1 MRISQALNPRRI
13 ARSLVTVLAL
23 TLVQTVVPTIVIPQ
37 IVTPKAEA
45 VDVSFASFPG
55 GTDVL
60 VPSGATSV
68 TITVRGAAG
77 GTGGA
82 DGTTSG
88 LGSSAVGYITATFSV
103 VAGDRL
109 LLYPGGAGG
118 NGLSGGSAAG
128 GTAGP
133 KSNPMNVSGT
143 TSSFKVSGTWG
154 SSYNFNGGAG
164 GATGSYGSSG
174 SGGGGGAASFV
185 ALNENILA
193 VAGGGGGGG
202 GAGNGASNLPI
213 ANPSYT
219 PNGTNV
225 FGANGATPTNC
236 GANLDGGGGGGGGGG
251 WYGGTGGAATV
262 PSGGSECSGTGGS
275 RGGNHVASN
284 ALTST
289 NTTTAANGA
298 GFITYEF
305 TVASTSACVTDVQ
318 TNDIYTIV
326 RVNSTTRCTWSVPS
340 TVSIV
345 DLFLV
350 GGGAGGAGDSG
361 GGGGGGAILSRTAVA
376 ISPSTTLTLKAG
388 YGGAASNWAFPSDAF
403 AGDSTT
409 VTTSSNITYSALG
422 GARSVNGNVPGGAGG
437 LGGIASN
444 GGFSGGAGGAG
455 GTCFNVGS
463 IGKTGATNYYYAS
476 VIEYGGGGGGGSC
489 PNGAATTA
497 AAGVSG
503 GGSGGFAS
511 SATVNQP
518 GTNGLDGRGGGGGGG
533 VATGSGMKLPGGK
546 GGSGVILI
554 RYATNAADAFPASLA
569 SALAGRYSPGDLQIL
584 DSTRKGW
591 IDSSGTNATVSDANI
606 TSTGLSILNQGVTD
620 GGVTTGSTKSL
631 LAVRGTVNSK
641 ITFQN
646 LNTGYT
652 LFNVARYV
660 ASGTNRRVFSAR
672 DVNWLSGFYYGV
684 RETHHNAWLTDNAGV
699 INTQWLLSTDQ
710 AVAYRANGIDVA
722 DNDDSIGT
730 QLTSAANFG
739 INNWVS
745 GETSDFQVSDVLIFN
760 RELTMGEIRLME
772 TYLARINGLT
782 LSPYF
787 NTSETDTTYTG
798 TATYSFLFGQQDS
811 RNNLNDTFT
820 VEAWL
825 RPDAACNTTVCTY
838 FAREGSIRLVVRNG
852 LYEFLLFGDG
862 NWEWVPTGVAV
873 KSGEWQHVAIS
884 KTLRGNRGDSVKLY
898 INGQLAYTKA
908 GSPYR
913 LATTASTNSDAST
926 LAQVSTW
933 SYIGIISS
941 GTERWRGDIDEFKIW
956 KVARTQSEIQTDM
969 HSNDGSSP
977 LMQAY
982 YNMNFVSGARNNE
995 FKIPNLAYGGH
1006 GRSDLFNWTVDTL
1019 TFNDVKTVATSGP
1032 YTTITFPR
1040 TYITQTGGWKVPESV
1055 TAASTIVVGGG
1066 GGSGK
1071 SDSKNSAPAG
1081 AGGGGGVT
1089 YVPVQAY
1096 NPSSFIP
1103 VTVGA
1108 GGRGATVKA
1117 NDASDRNGQSSYLG
1131 VGAGLTALGGG
1142 GGGSNNNPGAGGS
1155 TVATG
1160 GGGGGSPTSGS
1171 CAALGSSGGTVPS
1184 GYNGAQGGWGW
1195 GGLGGSAR
1203 GAATT
1208 SGCYGIPGDG
1218 FIDPV
1223 TNVEYGHTGNNQ
1235 FHSTWSVD
1243 ANYTT
1248 PNNGWGGSVSYGSTA
1263 IASGEGISGSAGTVI
1278 IRYITATRPT
1288 YTKHTTAYLN
1298 VGMTET
1304 FTTNV
1309 AQDSATAILTRT
1321 FKWESTTAGSG
1332 GTFTTIKQGTGA
1344 NNAFFSW
1351 VPTDTSTTGSNYL
1364 YRLTVTDSDTAGLFI
1379 TDSSTAF
1386 AVINGALSMTGINTI
1401 KKTIN
1406 VARSD
1411 TYTVFAGTSTYRYS
1425 LSPIIPGITL
1435 DSTTAMSP
1443 VLRIS
1448 DTATVGTY
1456 LETITVTDSVS
1467 ATFSIPLT
1475 ITISAPPSLTAGGEV
1490 VKNGQVLNLDASNR
1504 WGVLGVDGVATNSLP
1519 WNDMSGNKK
1528 NAITSNATSTDTVG
1542 TLCKAPTFSNDFGGH
1557 FTFNGTD
1564 TCYYTPYLGSQFT
1577 SAYTIEAWIRPSSGT
1592 IPNGTQILS
1601 QMYNTAN
1608 EQISLT
1614 IGDLDQN
1621 TGKIYV
1627 GFYSGNGWRFA
1638 NFPITPIAN
1647 TWMHITGTYD
1657 GTTLRTFLNG
1667 ALLGSATYSLYGTL
1681 NTKGYFIGKRWDGTY
1696 FYTGSIAEVR
1706 AYNVSLSDSQVALNF
1721 NATKYRYETGNQTI
1735 LKPTQKYGSLNIET
1749 FTVTSG
1755 GDTKTVTFAIG
1766 NRTGITWDTTSI
1778 PGQIKLSVQESL
1790 TPGTYSD
1797 TITVTDNFGSATT
1810 LPIRFTVT
1818 KADTITVTAGAAT
1831 TQVFNNQQAT
1841 SLPAFGISGLV
1852 SSDTATFT
1860 QKYTGI
1866 DWTKPCSQ
1874 GGGCEVGDTGPGG
1887 GTIFY
1892 ISPTAINSASGIST
1906 GGRYLEVAPINW
1918 SGLSVESTTAW
1929 ARAAT
1934 SVTGT
1939 LSAIGAGAENTR
1951 LINNALTTNSV
1962 AAKVAADLTFGT
1974 KSDWFLPSTLELK
1987 EMYDALYAP
1996 SLSGNLS
2003 IRNYWSSTQDPTLSS
2018 RADTYWFGDGGLVS
2032 PTDKLGAAITLRP
2045 IRAYSP
2051 DTITVTTVPTFVDSY
2066 TVSVDTITM
2075 TSGLLSNYQAVVFQR
2090 SGLDI
2095 TQARQDSLRVN
2106 TYGATLGL
2114 PFTVTILGGSGSGA
2128 RTQTVV
2134 AGSTATGC
2142 AISGDTMTSTS
2153 AGACNLQIKKA
2164 YSRNYLTET
2173 ITATVYFLLFVI
2185 NQPAPAAGSGPNVAL
2200 TGESDVTVD
2209 IDLAPMISS
2218 LSTYAATAGVTS
2230 LLINGVGFNGSD
2242 PLFELKFWRGIA
2254 GTGYTINP
2262 AKTQITVTVPAGTR
2276 TGKVTVITSKG
2287 LAVSEFALVITP

>member
-1 MRISQALNPRRI
+1 VRISQALNSRSI

-23 TLVQTVVPTIVIPQ
+23 TLIQTVVPTIVIPE

-45 VDVSFASFPG
+45 VEVAYANATG
-55 GTDVL
+55 GTDVV
-60 VPSGATSV
+60 VPAGVYS
-68 TITVRGAAG
+68 ITLTARGGAG
-77 GTGGA
+77 GTGGNDSA
-82 DGTTSG
+82 RLG
-88 LGSSAVGYITATFSV
+88 LGSSVVGYAAGTFAV
-103 VAGDRL
+103 TPGDRITI
-109 LLYPGGAGG
+109 YPGGAGG
-118 NGLSGGSAAG
+118 NGS
-128 GTAGP
+128 TQ
-133 KSNPMNVSGT
+133 VSGT
-143 TSSFKVSGTWG
+143 GGGTPGAASIPTNSNTVTPSSKINGIWV
-154 SSYNFNGGAG
+154 NMLIANGGAG
-164 GATGSYGSSG
+164 GPAGSGGSSG
-174 SGGGGGAASFV
+174 AGGGGGAASIVLINDNVAMVAAGGGGGAGGSGPEAQPWGGTYTSSNSARGAAGINGGTCGSTDGGGPGGGGGGWQGGASGILDRPNGVGECRAFGGSRGDNFV
-185 ALNENILA
+185 ASNASSATNSYISPNGAGFITYDFIYSPTSACVTNSQTVDIYTVVRVTSTENCTWSVPATVSTIDLFL
-193 VAGGGGGGG
+193 VGGGGG
-202 GAGNGASNLPI
+202 GAG
-213 ANPSYT
+213 
-219 PNGTNV
+219 
-225 FGANGATPTNC
+225 
-236 GANLDGGGGGGGGGG
+236 DGG
-251 WYGGTGGAATV
+251 
-262 PSGGSECSGTGGS
+262 P
-275 RGGNHVASN
+275 GGN
-284 ALTST
+284 
-289 NTTTAANGA
+289 G
-298 GFITYEF
+298 GF
-305 TVASTSACVTDVQ
+305 A
-318 TNDIYTIV
+318 
-326 RVNSTTRCTWSVPS
+326 
-340 TVSIV
+340 
-345 DLFLV
+345 
-350 GGGAGGAGDSG
+350 
-361 GGGGGGAILSRTAVA
+361 LSRTA
-376 ISPSTTLTLKAG
+376 ISVNPSSTMTLKVG
-388 YGGAASNWAFPSDAF
+388 YGGAASNWGWTSNAY

-409 VTTSSNITYSALG
+409 VLTSTGTLYSARG
-422 GARSVNGNVPGGAGG
+422 GATGSNGPSDAAPTPATAPNGSFAGGKGGDGAGCFNVGTAGKRGISNYFYGSLNTYGGGGGAGACPNGAATVAALGADGGGAGG
-437 LGGIASN
+437 RAISGTENQVGSN
-444 GGFSGGAGGAG
+444 GTA
-455 GTCFNVGS
+455 
-463 IGKTGATNYYYAS
+463 AT
-476 VIEYGGGGGGGSC
+476 GGGGGGGI
-489 PNGAATTA
+489 
-497 AAGVSG
+497 
-503 GGSGGFAS
+503 
-511 SATVNQP
+511 
-518 GTNGLDGRGGGGGGG
+518 
-533 VATGSGMKLPGGK
+533 ATGSGIKLPGGK

-554 RYATNAADAFPASLA
+554 RYATNSADAFPVSLS
-569 SALAGRYSPGDLQIL
+569 SALNQRWMAGDIQIL
-584 DSTRKGW
+584 DSTREGF
-591 IDSSGTNATVSDANI
+591 IDSTGNFGSTREINGTVTIDTAT
-606 TSTGLSILNQGVTD
+606 TGN
-620 GGVTTGSTKSL
+620 GSTKSFL
-631 LAVRGTVNSK
+631 QLKGDTGAY
-641 ITFQN
+641 FN
-646 LNTGYT
+646 LENLPTNYT
-652 LFNVARYV
+652 LFSIAKYQANSVGRIV
-660 ASGTNRRVFSAR
+660 TSSDQT
-672 DVNWLSGFYYGV
+672 WISGFWAGNTGV
-684 RETHHNAWLTDNAGV
+684 AYHSNWLTDAGYGRNDV
-699 INTQWLLSTDQ
+699 WALSTDQ
-710 AVAYRANGIDVA
+710 LYSYRFNGVTRSNR
-722 DNDDSIGT
+722 ND
-730 QLTSAANFG
+730 SAMTVGNTLG
-739 INNWVS
+739 INNSRSEVS
-745 GETSDFQVSDVLIFN
+745 SWQLGEVLVFN
-760 RELTMGEIRLME
+760 RELNLSEVALVE
-772 TYLARINGLT
+772 TYLSRLYGIS
-782 LSPYF
+782 LSANDYS
-787 NTSETDTTYTG
+787 SETDTAGVFAGSTFLWAKGAPQLNLSDTFTIEAWVRPSSTCDSTHVCYIYAQENALVWGIQSGILHYALYGTG
-798 TATYSFLFGQQDS
+798 TA
-811 RNNLNDTFT
+811 
-820 VEAWL
+820 
-825 RPDAACNTTVCTY
+825 
-838 FAREGSIRLVVRNG
+838 
-852 LYEFLLFGDG
+852 
-862 NWEWVPTGVAV
+862 WVWTSTGIKVQ
-873 KSGEWQHVAIS
+873 SGEWHHLAIS
-884 KTLRGNRGDSVKLY
+884 KELVGNRSNSLKFYLDGRLVF
-898 INGQLAYTKA
+898 TKA
-908 GSPYR
+908 GSPYTNS
-913 LATTASTNSDAST
+913 TTAPTVSDSN
-926 LAQVSTW
+926 VVNPSNNRVH
-933 SYIGIISS
+933 IGYRDS
-941 GTERWRGDIDEFKIW
+941 GWYYYGSIDEVKVWRGFRTEADI
-956 KVARTQSEIQTDM
+956 QSDM
-969 HSNDGSSP
+969 HSRSGTDSELLRLYLDFNKTGSSSTTEA
-977 LMQAY
+977 LNQATLS
-982 YNMNFVSGARNNE
+982 NPAFGML
-995 FKIPNLAYGGH
+995 PYGNIQY
-1006 GRSDLFNWTVDTL
+1006 S
-1019 TFNDVKTVATSGP
+1019 DVKITATSGP
-1032 YTTITFPR
+1032 YTSLTFPR
-1040 TYITQTGGWKVPESV
+1040 TYMTKSGGWKPP
-1055 TAASTIVVGGG
+1055 TGKTTFTTLVVGGG
-1066 GGSGK
+1066 G
-1071 SDSKNSAPAG
+1071 
-1081 AGGGGGVT
+1081 
-1089 YVPVQAY
+1089 
-1096 NPSSFIP
+1096 
-1103 VTVGA
+1103 A
-1108 GGRGATVKA
+1108 GGRGDTIAYESGGGGAGGVLQTNVSVDS
-1117 NDASDRNGQSSYLG
+1117 NTFYPIVIGTGGIG
-1131 VGAGLTALGGG
+1131 VGDTPTSGTNTSAFSLIAFGGGFGGFASGSGGSGGSGGGGTHNRSAGGAGTTGQGTAGETALSASSGGG
-1142 GGGSNNNPGAGGS
+1142 GGG
-1155 TVATG
+1155 
-1160 GGGGGSPTSGS
+1160 
-1171 CAALGSSGGTVPS
+1171 
-1184 GYNGAQGGWGW
+1184 
-1195 GGLGGSAR
+1195 
-1203 GAATT
+1203 ATT
-1208 SGCYGIPGDG
+1208 SGSAGVGG
-1218 FIDPV
+1218 
-1223 TNVEYGHTGNNQ
+1223 TGL
-1235 FHSTWSVD
+1235 SS
-1243 ANYTT
+1243 
-1248 PNNGWGGSVSYGSTA
+1248 
-1263 IASGEGISGSAGTVI
+1263 GISGTTVVYGDGGGAGWNNSSGGKVGGSGNGGTGSATINVSPTNGNGRANTGSGGGGAYGSSLTVKGGNGGAGVVI
-1278 IRYITATRPT
+1278 VRFITASSPT
-1288 YTKHTTAYLN
+1288 YTAPRNAFLN
-1298 VGMTET
+1298 AGMTET
-1304 FTTNV
+1304 YTTNV
-1309 AQDSATAILTRT
+1309 AQDSATAMLTRT
-1321 FKWESTTAGSG
+1321 FRWESSTTGANGVFS
-1332 GTFTTIKQGTGA
+1332 TIKQGTGA
-1344 NNAFFSW
+1344 SNAFFSRIA
-1351 VPTDTSTTGSNYL
+1351 PDTSTSGSQFV
-1364 YRLTVTDSDTAGLFI
+1364 YRVIVTDSDTTGLFI
-1379 TDSSTAF
+1379 QDTSTPVF
-1386 AVINGALSMTGINTI
+1386 AVINEALSMTGINTI

-1411 TYTVFAGTSTYRYS
+1411 TYTVFAGTSTYQYS

-1601 QMYNTAN
+1601 QMYNTAG

-1627 GFYSGNGWRFA
+1627 GFFSGNGWRFA

-1681 NTKGYFIGKRWDGTY
+1681 NTKGYFIGKRWDSTY

-1706 AYNVSLSDSQVALNF
+1706 AYNVSLSDSQVALNY
-1721 NATKYRYETGNQTI
+1721 NATKYRYESSNQTI
-1735 LKPTQKYGSLNIET
+1735 LKPTQKYGALNIET

-1766 NRTGITWDTTSI
+1766 NRTGIAWDTTSI

-1996 SLSGNLS
+1996 SLAGNLS

-2018 RADTYWFGDGGLVS
+2018 RADTYWFGSGGLVS
-2032 PTDKLGAAITLRP
+2032 STDKLGSAITLRP

-2095 TQARQDSLRVN
+2095 TQARQDSLQVN

-2128 RTQTVV
+2128 RTQTVA

-2173 ITATVYFLLFVI
+2173 TTATVFFLLWVI
-2185 NQPAPAAGSGPNVAL
+2185 NQPAPGVGSGPNIAL
-2200 TGESDVTVD
+2200 SGENDVTVD

-2230 LLINGVGFNGSD
+2230 ILINGVGFNGSD

-2262 AKTQITVTVPAGTR
+2262 AKTQITVTVPAGAR
-2276 TGKVTVITSKG
+2276 TGKVTVTTSKG
-2287 LAVSEFALVITP
+2287 LAVSEFALVVTP

>member
-1 MRISQALNPRRI
+1 VEGVDVIFTEALTPRRI

-23 TLVQTVVPTIVIPQ
+23 TLVQSVVPTIAIPE

-45 VDVSFASFPG
+45 VTGTVTASSGGSGQTIQIPTGVFSVTFTVVGGAGGKGGDDSNIGKNGTVAGRTIITIAVTPGDVIGLYPGNAGTAAGACLSNAPGGAAGSDNFPG
-55 GTDVL
+55 GAY
-60 VPSGATSV
+60 S
-68 TITVRGAAG
+68 IN
-77 GTGGA
+77 GTYFQGI
-82 DGTTSG
+82 D
-88 LGSSAVGYITATFSV
+88 FS
-103 VAGDRL
+103 
-109 LLYPGGAGG
+109 GGAGG
-118 NGLSGGSAAG
+118 NAGAG
-128 GTAGP
+128 GCSGAG
-133 KSNPMNVSGT
+133 
-143 TSSFKVSGTWG
+143 
-154 SSYNFNGGAG
+154 GGAG
-164 GATGSYGSSG
+164 
-174 SGGGGGAASFV
+174 AASV
-185 ALNENILA
+185 ATVNSEIVA
-193 VAGGGGGGG
+193 IAGGAGGGGGTGSG
-202 GAGNGASNLPI
+202 DNYAQDW
-213 ANPSYT
+213 
-219 PNGTNV
+219 NGTRQNNGTSF
-225 FGANGATPTNC
+225 FGEVGVSTVTCTGSNQNS
-236 GANLDGGGGGGGGGG
+236 DGGGGGGGGGG
-251 WYGGTGGAATV
+251 YYGGKGGLAPKINAECAGI
-262 PSGGSECSGTGGS
+262 SGSP
-275 RGGNHVASN
+275 GGNYVVSRA
-284 ALTST
+284 TSVT
-289 NTTTAANGA
+289 NDLIAHSATGYVTYDYNVQATTACTKSTTT
-298 GFITYEF
+298 
-305 TVASTSACVTDVQ
+305 V
-318 TNDIYTIV
+318 DIYTVESISFTG
-326 RVNSTTRCTWSVPS
+326 NCTWTVPS
-340 TVSIV
+340 TVNVIDFFIV
-345 DLFLV
+345 GGGGGGGGDGGSGGGGGAALSRTAVVVTPNSNLTLKSG
-350 GGGAGGAGDSG
+350 GGGAGGSWGYSWGPIAGESTTITLASGTVFSAAGGSAGTSAPGSGSAAGGVAVNGGFAGGAGGTSPSCFNVGGAGKTGISTYFLGTLSSYG
-361 GGGGGGAILSRTAVA
+361 GGGGGGACPNSAA
-376 ISPSTTLTLKAG
+376 TTPAAG
-388 YGGAASNWAFPSDAF
+388 A
-403 AGDSTT
+403 
-409 VTTSSNITYSALG
+409 
-422 GARSVNGNVPGGAGG
+422 NGGGAGG
-437 LGGIASN
+437 YAVSSSLNAPGSN
-444 GGFSGGAGGAG
+444 ATPGSG
-455 GTCFNVGS
+455 S
-463 IGKTGATNYYYAS
+463 
-476 VIEYGGGGGGGSC
+476 GGGGG
-489 PNGAATTA
+489 
-497 AAGVSG
+497 
-503 GGSGGFAS
+503 
-511 SATVNQP
+511 
-518 GTNGLDGRGGGGGGG
+518 L
-533 VATGSGMKLPGGK
+533 ATGSGLKINGGK

-554 RYATNAADAFPASLA
+554 RYATNAADAFPLSLA
-569 SALAGRYSPGDLQIL
+569 ASVSARYSPSDLQVL
-584 DSTRKGW
+584 DLTRKGW
-591 IDSSGTNATVSDANI
+591 IDSSGNTASVADAAI
-606 TSTGLSILNQGVTD
+606 TGTPSLTTRGTTD
-620 GGVTTGSTKSL
+620 GANSTQSSKTLLVAKGGTGVKINL
-631 LAVRGTVNSK
+631 LTLP
-641 ITFQN
+641 TD
-646 LNTGYT
+646 YT
-652 LFNVARYV
+652 MFHLTRYV
-660 ASGTNRRVFSAR
+660 TGGATGRIISANAGNFLSGHYSGTYKCA
-672 DVNWLSGFYYGV
+672 
-684 RETHHNAWLTDNAGV
+684 HHQTWLTPSQCSSAGAYR
-699 INTQWLLSTDQ
+699 WLLSTDQ
-710 AVAYRANGIDVA
+710 LRYYRADGVDA
-722 DNDDSIGT
+722 TLEPNDASY
-730 QLTSAANFG
+730 LANQALPGGVTG
-739 INNWVS
+739 INNYWN
-745 GETSDFQVSDVLIFN
+745 GESSAWEVADMIFFN
-760 RELTMGEIRLME
+760 RRLSHSEIILME
-772 TYLARINGLT
+772 NWIARVNGLT
-782 LSPYF
+782 IERPST
-787 NTSETDTTYTG
+787 NSELDTAG
-798 TATYSFLFGQQDS
+798 VFSGQFYKGFY
-811 RNNLNDTFT
+811 RNDFVVNDTFT
-820 VEAWL
+820 VQSWVKPATSCATGICAIFSSENVLVTKIDNGVFQFAL
-825 RPDAACNTTVCTY
+825 DGTTS
-838 FAREGSIRLVVRNG
+838 R
-852 LYEFLLFGDG
+852 
-862 NWEWVPTGVAV
+862 WVWVNTGVKVA
-873 KSGEWQHVAIS
+873 SNEWHHIAMTKKFI
-884 KTLRGNRGDSVKLY
+884 GNQANSVEIHLD
-898 INGQLAYTKA
+898 GQLAYTHV
-908 GSPYR
+908 GNPYTGG
-913 LATTASTNSDAST
+913 ATASGSTSDVVRAPT
-926 LAQVSTW
+926 DYY
-933 SYIGIISS
+933 YIGARSDNTRFS
-941 GTERWRGDIDEFKIW
+941 GAIDELKFW
-956 KVARTQSEIQTDM
+956 SVARTGAEIASDM
-969 HSNDGSSP
+969 HSNATSSP
-977 LMQAY
+977 NLSLY
-982 YNMNFVSGARNNE
+982 YDFNSSTLSNSSDLQNIAQFG
-995 FKIPNLAYGGH
+995 P
-1006 GRSDLFNWTVDTL
+1006 GRSYMKAVTNMVFE
-1019 TFNDVKTVATSGP
+1019 DVKVTSTLGP

-1066 GGSGK
+1066 GGAGK
-1071 SDSKNSAPAG
+1071 SDSKNEYPAG

-1089 YVPVQAY
+1089 YVPVQAF

-1160 GGGGGSPTSGS
+1160 GGGGGSRTAGS

-1223 TNVEYGHTGNNQ
+1223 TNVEYGHTGSNQ

-1263 IASGEGISGSAGTVI
+1263 IASGAGISGSAGAVI

-1288 YTKHTTAYLN
+1288 YTKPTTAYLN

-1309 AQDSATAILTRT
+1309 AQDSATAMLTRT

-1379 TDSSTAF
+1379 TDSSTVF

-1504 WGVLGVDGVATNSLP
+1504 WGVLGIDGVATNSLP

-1601 QMYNTAN
+1601 QMYNTAG

-1681 NTKGYFIGKRWDGTY
+1681 NTKGYFIGKRWDSTY

-1721 NATKYRYETGNQTI
+1721 NATKDRFDSSSQRI
-1735 LKPTQKYGSLNIET
+1735 LKPTQKYGALNIET

-1755 GDTKTVTFAIG
+1755 GDTKTVTLATG
-1766 NRTGITWDTTSI
+1766 NRTGITWDTASI
-1778 PGQIKLSVQESL
+1778 PGQVKLSVQESL
-1790 TPGTYSD
+1790 TPGTYYD
-1797 TITVTDNFGSATT
+1797 TITVTDNFSQSTS
-1810 LPIRFTVT
+1810 LPITFTVT
-1818 KADTITVTAGAAT
+1818 KADTITVTAGVAT

-1996 SLSGNLS
+1996 SLAGNLS

-2032 PTDKLGAAITLRP
+2032 PTDKLGTAITLRP

-2075 TSGLLSNYQAVVFQR
+2075 TSGLLSSYQAVVFQR

-2173 ITATVYFLLFVI
+2173 TTATVFFLLWVI
-2185 NQPAPAAGSGPNVAL
+2185 NQPAPAVGSGPNIAL
-2200 TGESDVTVD
+2200 SGESDVTVD

-2242 PLFELKFWRGIA
+2242 PLFELKFWRGIT

-2287 LAVSEFALVITP
+2287 LAVSEFALVVTP